1 VESGGT
7 RVLVDA
13 GFGPRAVERRL
24 EELGAGLEPCRIDA
38 IVVSHQHGD
47 HAGRLEPLA
56 RAFRCPVYLHR
67 GIEMRRVRS
76 RFDVHDYE
84 PKKPFR
90 VGTIEVDA
98 VVVPH
103 DLPQVALRLSGHD
116 ATFGIA
122 TDVGEG
128 TRELV
133 RFFSGCDGALL
144 EANHCTDLL
153 WSGPYPHVLKRR
165 VAGDRGHLSNAQA
178 ADIASKLV
186 GTRLRRLWL
195 GHLSR
200 ANNRPEVALKTV
212 RARARGLEV
221 GVVEHGVPTLLRIT
235 PKAQLSFEFSR

>member
-1 VESGGT
+1 M
-7 RVLVDA
+7 
-13 GFGPRAVERRL
+13 
-24 EELGAGLEPCRIDA
+24 LGASLFPHGWTGDGAPAGQPLDA

-56 RAFRCPVYLHR
+56 RALGCPVYLHR
-67 GIEMRRVRS
+67 GIEMRRVRH
-76 RFDVHDYE
+76 RYDVHDYD

-90 VGTIEVDA
+90 VGSLEIDA

-103 DLPQVALRLSGHD
+103 DSPQVALRVAGPD

-122 TDVGEG
+122 TDIGEG

-133 RFFSGCDGALL
+133 RFFAACDGALL

-153 WSGPYPHVLKRR
+153 WSGPYPHKLKRR
-165 VAGDRGHLSNAQA
+165 IGGDRGHLSNLQA
-178 ADIASKLV
+178 ADIASKLT

-200 ANNRPEVALKTV
+200 SNNTPEMALRTV
-212 RARARGLEV
+212 RAAARGLEV
-221 GVVEHGVPTLLRIT
+221 GVVEHGVPTLLRVT
-235 PKAQLSFEFSR
+235 PRGQLSFAFSR